1 MGDDDAFTLK
11 SLHGKVDVMAGRIT
25 VIETRL
31 NVLQQMVIPM
41 VTGFMGVVGGIVLAV
56 FALKG

>member
-1 MGDDDAFTLK
+1 MDDEQYTLRA
-11 SLHGKVDVMAGRIT
+11 LHGKIDGMVGRIT

-31 NVLQQMVIPM
+31 NVWQQMVIPM

>member
-1 MGDDDAFTLK
+1 MTDDGYGIA
-11 SLHGKVDVMAGRIT
+11 SLHTKVDVMAGRLT

-31 NVLQQMVIPM
+31 NVWQQMVIPM
-41 VTGFMGVVGGIVLAV
+41 VTGFMGVVGGILLAV